1 MAELMQRS
9 GLRGPGFKFGPSD
22 KIWIQLI
29 VGAAVLRF
37 SRWRMLCDAG
47 HPENDPPI
55 GNVKNV
61 SAAPTVI
68 TEVGVAVVIAILSL
82 VTSGPG
88 LT

>member
-1 MAELMQRS
+1 
-9 GLRGPGFKFGPSD
+9 
-22 KIWIQLI
+22 
-29 VGAAVLRF
+29 
-37 SRWRMLCDAG
+37 MLCDAG